1 MLKNQR
7 LRLRAHLLVMK
18 SLIKFLFTWWNG
30 STVGTSLYTLFK
42 GTKVGEDYLG
52 NFYYESRDGKNRWCI
67 YSKQSDASRVSPEW
81 NSWLR
86 YVSNK
91 IPSGEKIF
99 DWQKTFN
106 GNKTG
111 LDIAYKPKVNRAEGS
126 KDSLDNYEYDYKA
139 WKPE

>member
-1 MLKNQR
+1 MR
-7 LRLRAHLLVMK
+7 

-42 GTKVGEDYLG
+42 GTKMGEDYLG

-91 IPSGEKIF
+91 IPSGEKNF
-99 DWQKTFN
+99 DWQKNFK

-111 LDIAYKPKVNRAEGS
+111 LYNAYKPKDNRAKDC
-126 KDSLDNYEYDYKA
+126 KDSLDSYEYDYKA